1 MAIAAPRQ
9 PEADDAPLTFGIGI
23 DRRSNVAE
31 QIYTALRDA
40 IVSVQLPPG
49 ASISE
54 NRICRHA
61 GVSRTPVRAAIIRLV
76 DEELIDVFPQQGSF
90 VAPIKLAKVYEG
102 HFIRKALELAIL
114 QRAAPLWDAAA
125 STQAHAI
132 LACQQRLVGSADV
145 AEFYKQDVLFH
156 QWLARV
162 AGVSGVWRAI
172 QSAKAH
178 LDRVHRLAVPVGD
191 RMSGVCIEHAAI
203 LAALDAGDREEALA
217 ALEAHLDTVFET
229 IERLTGQHSGYFE
242 H

>member
-9 PEADDAPLTFGIGI
+9 QEAEDAWLAFEIGI

-31 QIYTALRDA
+31 QIYVALRDA
-40 IVSVQLPPG
+40 IVSVRLPPG

-114 QRAAPLWDAAA
+114 ERAAPLWNADASA
-125 STQAHAI
+125 QAHAI
-132 LACQQRLVGSADV
+132 LACQRRLIGSADL
-145 AEFYKQDVLFH
+145 AEFHKQDILFH

-178 LDRVHRLAVPVGD
+178 LDRVHRLAVPVDG
-191 RMSGVCIEHAAI
+191 RMSGVCVEHAAV
-203 LAALDAGDREEALA
+203 LAALDAGDRKGALT
-217 ALEAHLDTVFET
+217 ALEAHLDTVFAS
-229 IERLTGQHSGYFE
+229 IERLIGQHGGYFE